1 MNILYIGFIIITL
14 LGIHKTLIE
23 EKNEEDE
30 QENTIYLNSTI
41 NEVLATTE
49 VTQYFTNPLDKTIE
63 LLISF
68 PIKEE
73 ISLSKFIVTVGE
85 KTMTSKV
92 MKKEEAEEKYDN
104 SIYSG
109 NTGFISKYETDMKT
123 YVVNIGNINPKVKVK
138 LQTFFIQN
146 IGSADMSYEFVIM
159 EKYPTFHY
167 KEINQNEARNKM
179 IKANFKIQTQSKI
192 TRLSAPFFDDEAK
205 KSSIYQVVFSKD
217 YRSASIIYVKNPYE
231 QKNRDIDDNRAE
243 YGYPGKIN
251 EPTRL
256 TSFSI
261 LFRVENINK
270 PKMYYQYN
278 KEFNEVAYVINHVYS
293 SKILETIPI
302 PEYPDQDNKISY
314 YEKYQSEII
323 NDSPGLFIF
332 LVDQSGSMGIKPM

>member
-14 LGIHKTLIE
+14 LGVHKTLIE

-41 NEVLATTE
+41 NEVFATTE
-49 VTQYFTNPLDKTIE
+49 IIQFFTNPLDKTIE

-217 YRSASIIYVKNPYE
+217 YR
-231 QKNRDIDDNRAE
+231 
-243 YGYPGKIN
+243 
-251 EPTRL
+251 
-256 TSFSI
+256 
-261 LFRVENINK
+261 
-270 PKMYYQYN
+270 
-278 KEFNEVAYVINHVYS
+278 
-293 SKILETIPI
+293 
-302 PEYPDQDNKISY
+302 
-314 YEKYQSEII
+314 
-323 NDSPGLFIF
+323 
-332 LVDQSGSMGIKPM
+332 

>member
-14 LGIHKTLIE
+14 LGVHKTLIE

-167 KEINQNEARNKM
+167 KELNK
-179 IKANFKIQTQSKI
+179 N
-192 TRLSAPFFDDEAK
+192 
-205 KSSIYQVVFSKD
+205 
-217 YRSASIIYVKNPYE
+217 
-231 QKNRDIDDNRAE
+231 
-243 YGYPGKIN
+243 
-251 EPTRL
+251 
-256 TSFSI
+256 SF
-261 LFRVENINK
+261 L
-270 PKMYYQYN
+270 
-278 KEFNEVAYVINHVYS
+278 
-293 SKILETIPI
+293 
-302 PEYPDQDNKISY
+302 
-314 YEKYQSEII
+314 
-323 NDSPGLFIF
+323 
-332 LVDQSGSMGIKPM
+332 